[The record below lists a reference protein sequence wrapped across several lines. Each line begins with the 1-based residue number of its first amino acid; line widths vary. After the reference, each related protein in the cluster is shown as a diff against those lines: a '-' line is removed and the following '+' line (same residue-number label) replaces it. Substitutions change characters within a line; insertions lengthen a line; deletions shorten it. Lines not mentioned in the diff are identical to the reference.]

1 MPNDTF
7 PEALKLPWSGD
18 VTQAINPWSWM
29 NNSLGQFG
37 YININQ
43 TVSSNREMERAIVS
57 RVAGYGKQ
65 LGRITDVLEVLLRRL
80 PAARLD
86 KEDQRAI
93 DQFREMADGVAAVKA
108 GYAAP
113 TEENIDRLVAGIRA
127 LGDRDP
133 AAYRAV
139 VEKLRKRLPVGDA
152 RGG

>member
-1 MPNDTF
+1 MPNDTL
-7 PEALKLPWSGD
+7 PATVKLPWSGD

-43 TVSSNREMERAIVS
+43 TVSSNREMEREIVT

-65 LGRITDVLEVLLRRL
+65 LGRITDVLDVLVRRL
-80 PAARLD
+80 PERLD
-86 KEDQRAI
+86 KDDQQAVE
-93 DQFREMADGVAAVKA
+93 QFREMADGVAAVKA

-113 TEENIDRLVAGIRA
+113 TEENVERLIAGIRA

-139 VEKLRKRLPVGDA
+139 VEKLRKRLPMGSA

>member
-1 MPNDTF
+1 MSNDAF
-7 PEALKLPWSGD
+7 PDTVKLPWSGD

-43 TVSSNREMERAIVS
+43 TVSSNREM
-57 RVAGYGKQ
+57 
-65 LGRITDVLEVLLRRL
+65 
-80 PAARLD
+80 
-86 KEDQRAI
+86 
-93 DQFREMADGVAAVKA
+93 ADGIAAVKA

-113 TEENIDRLVAGIRA
+113 TEENIERLVAGIRA

-133 AAYRAV
+133 ATYRAV
-139 VEKLRKRLPVGDA
+139 VEKLRKRLPLGES